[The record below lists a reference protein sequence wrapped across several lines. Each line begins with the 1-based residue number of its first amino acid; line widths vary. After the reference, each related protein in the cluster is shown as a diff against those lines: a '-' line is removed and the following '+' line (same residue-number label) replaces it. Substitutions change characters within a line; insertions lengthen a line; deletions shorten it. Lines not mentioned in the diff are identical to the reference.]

1 MILKKK
7 LFLYILITI
16 LILITIILAIVIY
29 MILYKNYDTYDTFN
43 SPQTTSKPYN
53 DGTQLY
59 GSIFL
64 DNLKEVI
71 TNMTDPP
78 IKYDT
83 KRIELV
89 RYSDV
94 LL

>member
-1 MILKKK
+1 MISKTKI
-7 LFLYILITI
+7 FFYILLVI
-16 LILITIILAIVIY
+16 ILITIIYFV
-29 MILYKNYDTYDTFN
+29 LYKKYDTFEI
-43 SPQTTSKPYN
+43 PQTTKISYN

-64 DNLKEVI
+64 DSLNEVVI
-71 TNMTDPP
+71 NMTDPP
-78 IKYDT
+78 IKYDK

-89 RYSDV
+89 RYSDI

>member
-1 MILKKK
+1 MISKTKI
-7 LFLYILITI
+7 LFYILLVI
-16 LILITIILAIVIY
+16 ILITIIYFV
-29 MILYKNYDTYDTFN
+29 LYKKYDTFEI
-43 SPQTTSKPYN
+43 PQTTKISYN

-64 DNLKEVI
+64 DSLNEVVI
-71 TNMTDPP
+71 NMTDPP

-89 RYSDV
+89 RYSDI